1 MTSSGDVERLTA
13 SSTDRRGTA
22 IAQGASMDVISE
34 IEKRVGFRALPDV
47 SEVSRVV
54 DVPAVE
60 WSGFFERF
68 SRRHRGWLAT
78 IHGVAREVP
87 LTKIPSEPLES
98 VALERCDSDYLARV
112 TLANGITLCAPRLRA
127 VRVQQTDEGAEA
139 ALEVET
145 AAGGFIRL
153 AFRRTV
159 MPEQLDGVAPGE
171 LTTHFR

>member
-1 MTSSGDVERLTA
+1 
-13 SSTDRRGTA
+13 
-22 IAQGASMDVISE
+22 
-34 IEKRVGFRALPDV
+34 
-47 SEVSRVV
+47 
-54 DVPAVE
+54 
-60 WSGFFERF
+60 
-68 SRRHRGWLAT
+68 
-78 IHGVAREVP
+78 
-87 LTKIPSEPLES
+87 
-98 VALERCDSDYLARV
+98 V